1 MNAVIKKRKKVGA
14 LQYIL
19 VAVIAVCLVLTLYPL
34 FMMLIRSVKSL
45 PQEMSK
51 PNSITFPFCWS
62 NFAEAWNNIYAAIL
76 RTLAIVLLITLL
88 LLLVS
93 SFAAYGLTR
102 YRLPAKEWIIIAFLA
117 VMMVPSSLTLIPQY
131 QLVVVNYGLAGT
143 WAGIILPTVAG
154 SVPMAVFLIRTFFD
168 GLPSEI
174 YEAAT
179 IDGCGRFRMY
189 FIIALPLSLPI
200 LATQGL
206 LIFMSAYNDF
216 LWPYLIMQSSEKYT
230 VSALL
235 VTLTRAAAT
244 TQNGYMGITIAGY
257 VIAGAPLF
265 LLFFLCNKQ
274 FVKGIMSGSFK
285 M

>member
-1 MNAVIKKRKKVGA
+1 MTEMMKRKKKVGVA
-14 LQYIL
+14 QWIL
-19 VAVIAVCLVLTLYPL
+19 IGVIAVCLVLTLYPL

-45 PQEMSK
+45 PQEMHN
-51 PNSITFPFCWS
+51 PNFITFPFYFS
-62 NFAEAWNNIYAAIL
+62 NFKVAWQSIYASIL
-76 RTLAIVLLITLL
+76 RTLAIVVLITLL
-88 LLLVS
+88 LLIVS

-102 YRLPAKEWIIIAFLA
+102 YRLPAKEWIVIAFLA

-143 WAGIILPTVAG
+143 WSGIILPTVAG

-168 GLPSEI
+168 GLPNEV

-179 IDGCGRFRMY
+179 IDGCGKFRMY
-189 FIIALPLSLPI
+189 FVIALPLSLPI

-244 TQNGYMGITIAGY
+244 TQNGYMGVTIAGY
-257 VIAGAPLF
+257 VIASVPLF
-265 LLFFLCNKQ
+265 LLFFFCNKQ